1 MRINKYLASCGI
13 SSRRKSEE
21 LVVSGKVKIN
31 GRIIKDLSYLV
42 KKTDLVTVDNK
53 KVFLNEK
60 HVYLMLN
67 KPKGFVSTT
76 NDDLGRKTV
85 LDLAPAFRDTRLF
98 PIGRL
103 DYETEGLLLL
113 TTDGDLANKLMHPSH
128 QISKTYVAK
137 IEGEITEEEIKKLE
151 SGIVIDGIKTKKSK
165 IRLAGFDTEKKI
177 SRLEVII
184 SEGRNRQV
192 RKMFDALNKEV
203 IFLKRTAIGSLQL
216 GGVTRGTYRELN
228 AKEIASLKK

>member
-1 MRINKYLASCGI
+1 VL
-13 SSRRKSEE
+13 E
-21 LVVSGKVKIN
+21 GKVKIN
-31 GRIIKDLSYLV
+31 GRVIKDLAYLV

-53 KVFLNEK
+53 KVFVNER
-60 HVYLMLN
+60 HIYLMLN

-76 NDDLGRKTV
+76 SDDLGRKTV

-128 QISKTYVAK
+128 QISKTYIAK
-137 IEGEITEEEIKKLE
+137 IEGEISEEDIQKLE
-151 SGIVIDGIKTKKSK
+151 KGVIIDGQKTKKSK
-165 IRLAGFDTEKKI
+165 IRLLGFDDEKKI
-177 SRLEVII
+177 SRLEVVI

-192 RKMFDALNKEV
+192 RKMFDAINKEV

-228 AKEIASLKK
+228 NKEIASLKK